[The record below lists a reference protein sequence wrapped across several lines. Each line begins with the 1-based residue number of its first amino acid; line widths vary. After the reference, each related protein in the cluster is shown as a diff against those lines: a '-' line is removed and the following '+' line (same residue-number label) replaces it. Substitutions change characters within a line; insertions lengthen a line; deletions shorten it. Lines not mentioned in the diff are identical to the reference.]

1 MSEAQRPRRLVLLG
15 HPVSHSLSPR
25 FQQAALDHHR
35 IALRYEALDVAPEQ
49 LSEVVAELR
58 AGHAAGNV
66 TLPHKTAFSAL
77 CTVRSAVAARANAV
91 NTFWCDA
98 DGSLH
103 GDNTDVGGF
112 LFALR
117 RLLGREMSGLHVV
130 MIGAGGAAAG
140 VAEAL
145 SGVRDVKLTVH
156 ARNAAAAAELLTT
169 FGAATTLTAA
179 SLTAAT
185 ATDGTQPALMAALES
200 AQLVVNAT
208 SLGIEGRDEL
218 PLSPALVPLDCAALD
233 LTYRREGLTPWVHQ
247 LRELKRSAD
256 DGKTMLLEQG
266 ALAFERWFGIEA
278 PREIMA
284 RALGR

>member
-1 MSEAQRPRRLVLLG
+1 MLLG

-25 FQQAALDHHR
+25 FQQAALDHCG
-35 IALRYEALDVAPEQ
+35 IALRYEALDVAPAR
-49 LSEVVAELR
+49 LSSAVAGLR
-58 AGHAAGNV
+58 AERAAGNV
-66 TLPHKTAFSAL
+66 TLPHKTTFSAL
-77 CTVRSAVAARANAV
+77 CTERSAVAARAKAV
-91 NTFWCDA
+91 NTFWCDS

-112 LFALR
+112 LYAVR
-117 RLLGREMSGLHVV
+117 QLLGRDLSGLHVV

-145 SGVRDVKLTVH
+145 VGVPDVALTVH
-156 ARNAAAAAELLTT
+156 ARNPA
-169 FGAATTLTAA
+169 
-179 SLTAAT
+179 AAT
-185 ATDGTQPALMAALES
+185 ALVGTFGDAARLTDGTESSLIAALAS

-218 PLSPALVPLDCAALD
+218 PLQPALVPPGCAALD
-233 LTYRREGLTPWVHQ
+233 LTYRVEGLTPWVGV
-247 LRELKRSAD
+247 LRSLNRTAD

-278 PREIMA
+278 PRDVMA
-284 RALGR
+284 RAIGR